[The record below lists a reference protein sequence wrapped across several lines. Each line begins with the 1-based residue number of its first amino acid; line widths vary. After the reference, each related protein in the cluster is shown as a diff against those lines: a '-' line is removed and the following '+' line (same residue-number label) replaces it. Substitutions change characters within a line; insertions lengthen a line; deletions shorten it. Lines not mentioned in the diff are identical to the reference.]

1 MKEKIVKLDA
11 HVTEIPKEELKK
23 KLGGL
28 KKSELMRSIILNERD
43 FGTCTY
49 DRTLRSLWYSTVKPT
64 LDKLDKLTAQDN
76 DESSIK
82 GWDALLSKYLAQFV
96 KEGELSY
103 KDLHIED
110 ESRNRNVKSY
120 YSFSPCRNIAI
131 CVEKDTTYKL
141 ISDISNLLGCSCYSS
156 KGLNSL
162 GAMESFIRAIRDN
175 SVEPVKDIHFLI
187 LIDYDPT
194 GLEIADTLKEHAQ
207 EIVKVLG
214 MSDCKIY
221 AERIGITPD
230 QLTQEE
236 LENNWYSPKGD
247 MEKWVRDTGGINGLP
262 KGLELDAFTP
272 DRIRDIF
279 ATSLKS
285 YINTA
290 DYVEECKREYLNTKV
305 YDAIRPYVNR
315 IVDELVEQKQND
327 VKIIDFDIL
336 DYARKGYSYLPHDEV
351 CYMSDNNID
360 ELVSKFFED
369 RKAI

>member
-1 MKEKIVKLDA
+1 MKDNIVKLEA
-11 HVTEIPKEELKK
+11 HVTEIPKDKLKK
-23 KLGGL
+23 ALGGL

-76 DESSIK
+76 DEVSIK

-103 KDLHIED
+103 QDLHIED
-110 ESRNRNVKSY
+110 ESRNRSVKSY

-141 ISDISNLLGCSCYSS
+141 INDISNLLGCSCYSS

-162 GAMESFIRAIRDN
+162 GAMESFIRSIRDN
-175 SVEPVKDIHFLI
+175 STDPVTDIHLLI
-187 LIDYDPT
+187 LSDYDPT
-194 GLEIADTLKEHAQ
+194 GLEIASTLKEHA
-207 EIVKVLG
+207 EDIVNLLG
-214 MSDCKIY
+214 MDGCRVH

-247 MEKWVRDTGGINGLP
+247 MKKWVEETGGINGLP

-285 YINTA
+285 YIDTA
-290 DYVEECKREYLNTKV
+290 DYVEECKKEYLNRV
-305 YDAIRPYVNR
+305 IYDAIRPY
-315 IVDELVEQKQND
+315 
-327 VKIIDFDIL
+327 
-336 DYARKGYSYLPHDEV
+336 
-351 CYMSDNNID
+351 
-360 ELVSKFFED
+360 
-369 RKAI
+369 